1 MLQLFLQQ
9 ISEREEKIMGK
20 YGSGVSMKDVIR
32 MEVED
37 ARSALEHE
45 QVDEDV
51 ISYVLD
57 ILTNMAYNWCE
68 SNAAARAVE
77 LWVKDN
83 LSEEQYKDYLTCLIQ
98 PEYYEERATVFEETF
113 PEEFSIVDQD
123 RDEE

>member
-1 MLQLFLQQ
+1 
-9 ISEREEKIMGK
+9 MGK

>member
-1 MLQLFLQQ
+1 
-9 ISEREEKIMGK
+9 MGK
-20 YGSGVSMKDVIR
+20 YGSGVNMKDVIR

-37 ARSALEHE
+37 AKSALEHE
-45 QVDEDV
+45 EVDQD
-51 ISYVLD
+51 IIDYVLD
-57 ILTNMAYNWCE
+57 ILTNMAYHWCE

-77 LWVKDN
+77 MWVKDN

-98 PEYYEERATVFEETF
+98 PEYNEERWTVFEETF